1 MQQNKVYDYINK
13 VVSHLKEIHRT
24 EDFKNCKFA
33 ILCDK
38 YPIQSNFKN
47 YIAKVMYISIKT
59 NKNTLRLYPDTIKEF
74 DMEYITLTTN
84 SRRKLNP
91 KMNEF
96 FVNGNTEE
104 QEYNENK
111 FYNYSIERVDAKTL
125 NIVETLRKKYNLEPP
140 QIFIG
145 EHQDLVLE

>member
-1 MQQNKVYDYINK
+1 MKQNKVYDYINK
-13 VVSHLKEIHRT
+13 VVSYLSEIHRS

-59 NKNTLRLYPDTIKEF
+59 EKNTLRIYPDTIKEF
-74 DMEYITLTTN
+74 DMEYITLTNN
-84 SRRKLNP
+84 SRRKFS
-91 KMNEF
+91 KFMNEF
-96 FVNGNTEE
+96 FINGNTEE

-111 FYNYSIERVDAKTL
+111 FYNYSIERANAKTL
-125 NIVETLRKKYNLEPP
+125 EIVKALREKYNLEPP